1 MAEGQ
6 MIDTTT
12 SPRRS
17 GVADALRHAA
27 LPFALLATLAACNST
42 TPPPRTSP
50 VTVAEKPALRR
61 IPQTSPEIRRIEML
75 GRTIYVLDNAASQ
88 ATDLV
93 LAEGADLRAD
103 GIRGWVTDT
112 SGSGVLV
119 RFIRQSGDRF
129 EAAYD
134 ITVNLRGESAATTM
148 ARPTNPRLTPDQSA
162 QFAARQLVLAQSGSR
177 RCRGPYNTVAFRDP
191 GSSNWRIYLLAA
203 TTAPDAMMFLG
214 HLRALVSADG
224 KRVVSLENLSKTCQ
238 PTPDE
243 IPEGSEILGGGVTE
257 LQSLTPI
264 ETHVFASLLY
274 RRPLAVGTRNGKF
287 WIVDE
292 GRISELQ

>member
-1 MAEGQ
+1 

-17 GVADALRHAA
+17 GMAEAMRRAA
-27 LPFALLATLAACNST
+27 LPLALLAILAGCNST
-42 TPPPRTSP
+42 TPPATTNP
-50 VTVAEKPALRR
+50 VRAAEKPALRR

-75 GRTIYVLDNAASQ
+75 GRTIYVLDNAASR

-93 LAEGADLRAD
+93 LAEGAHLRAD

-119 RFIRQSGDRF
+119 RLIRQSGDRF
-129 EAAYD
+129 ESAYD
-134 ITVNLRGESAATTM
+134 ITVNQRGESAAMTM

-177 RCRGPYNTVAFRDP
+177 RCPGHYNTVAFRDP

-203 TTAPDAMMFLG
+203 TTTPDVMMFLG

-224 KRVVSLENLSKTCQ
+224 RRVVSIENLSKTCQ
-238 PTPDE
+238 PPPGE
-243 IPEGSEILGGGVTE
+243 IPEGAEIMGGMVTE
-257 LQSLTPI
+257 IQSPTPI

-274 RRPLAVGTRNGKF
+274 QRPLGVGTRDGKV
-287 WIVDE
+287 WIVDQ